1 MNRPLV
7 LFLFG
12 FIGFTLM
19 SFFAENASVSLGL
32 MIFIL
37 AVIFYFIPTI
47 ISSERKTAHFNMILF
62 INLVFG
68 WTVLG
73 WIAAL
78 IWTIVEAS
86 TKPTVEQQWV
96 EAMVAMHSGH
106 LVSDDE
112 ETIPQQ
118 KYTW

>member
-1 MNRPLV
+1 MKRPLV

-19 SFFAENASVSLGL
+19 SFFAENASASLGL
-32 MIFIL
+32 MIFLL

-78 IWTIVEAS
+78 IWTIVEAPA
-86 TKPTVEQQWV
+86 KPTVEQQWV
-96 EAMVAMHSGH
+96 EAMAAMHSGR
-106 LVSDDE
+106 LVLDDE

-118 KYTW
+118 KYTL

>member
-1 MNRPLV
+1 MKRPLV

-73 WIAAL
+73 WIVALVWAA
-78 IWTIVEAS
+78 TQVQ
-86 TKPTVEQQWV
+86 PR
-96 EAMVAMHSGH
+96 
-106 LVSDDE
+106 LVPPAAPPLPPRGSVLAARDPR
-112 ETIPQQ
+112 TLSPRLPHH
-118 KYTW
+118 